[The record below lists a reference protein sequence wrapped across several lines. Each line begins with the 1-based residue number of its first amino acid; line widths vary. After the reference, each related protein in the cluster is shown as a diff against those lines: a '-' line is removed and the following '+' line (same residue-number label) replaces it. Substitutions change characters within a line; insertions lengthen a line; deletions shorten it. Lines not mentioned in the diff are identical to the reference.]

1 MPVMDQFS
9 IMTFPWGV
17 PPSTGGGLVALTQ
30 RAEALGFHS
39 VTLPHHLRMPSEW
52 IYGDYPNREVLD
64 TLVVLPAM
72 AQATST
78 IRIGTNSLILPLLPP
93 YFWAKY
99 LASLDVMSGG
109 RAIAGVALGWARED
123 FDAAGADLRT
133 RGRCSDEQLEV
144 ITRLWAEDRVT
155 HHGRFYD
162 LDDAELEPAPVQ
174 SPGPPIWLGGGLPS
188 IKRAARYAEYL
199 LASWPTVGDVREKY
213 MPQLIEAREHCGA
226 GTGLALLNYAHVVGS
241 EQEMREEAVPNLMK
255 ASGLDLALDFLGQA
269 EFAERESAIDPRDLA
284 FVGSPEVCAQRIQA
298 YLDAGVTHFVLD
310 FQYHGLTSVEFSMNQ
325 MEKFVS
331 EVVPLL

>member
-1 MPVMDQFS
+1 MKSDQR
-9 IMTFPWGV
+9 PEEV
-17 PPSTGGGLVALTQ
+17 PLKPKG
-30 RAEALGFHS
+30 
-39 VTLPHHLRMPSEW
+39 
-52 IYGDYPNREVLD
+52 
-64 TLVVLPAM
+64 
-72 AQATST
+72 
-78 IRIGTNSLILPLLPP
+78 
-93 YFWAKY
+93 
-99 LASLDVMSGG
+99 
-109 RAIAGVALGWARED
+109 
-123 FDAAGADLRT
+123 
-133 RGRCSDEQLEV
+133 
-144 ITRLWAEDRVT
+144 
-155 HHGRFYD
+155 
-162 LDDAELEPAPVQ
+162 LEPR
-174 SPGPPIWLGGGLPS
+174 PISKP
-188 IKRAARYAEYL
+188 E
-199 LASWPTVGDVREKY
+199 
-213 MPQLIEAREHCGA
+213 